1 MFSDRYTYFPPV
13 SCNPE
18 DEDDAPWCTLPAFY
32 GTGLPGRTVPL
43 FPVDDPFQSPED
55 GGKGSAGGGAG
66 GGDGGGAG
74 GDEGGSRPFRSF
86 P

>member
-1 MFSDRYTYFPPV
+1 VFSDRYTYFPPV

-43 FPVDDPFQSPED
+43 FPVDDPFQSQESVTDD
-55 GGKGSAGGGAG
+55 GHTKDVVLGVPG
-66 GGDGGGAG
+66 
-74 GDEGGSRPFRSF
+74 RR
-86 P
+86 